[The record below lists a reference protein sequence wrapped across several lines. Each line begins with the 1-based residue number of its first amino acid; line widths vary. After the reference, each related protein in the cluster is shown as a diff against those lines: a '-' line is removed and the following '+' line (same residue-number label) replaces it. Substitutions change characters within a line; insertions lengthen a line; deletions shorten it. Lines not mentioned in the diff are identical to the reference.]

1 MSGSAGPGSRQHHG
15 YVRAFGAVQSR
26 HGPCSSPGYIMQ
38 RFDILLTYTKIG
50 QAYARALRE
59 SARQGGTG
67 RVHCHGRSPAGAY
80 MPSGAYHRR

>member
-1 MSGSAGPGSRQHHG
+1 
-15 YVRAFGAVQSR
+15 
-26 HGPCSSPGYIMQ
+26 MQ